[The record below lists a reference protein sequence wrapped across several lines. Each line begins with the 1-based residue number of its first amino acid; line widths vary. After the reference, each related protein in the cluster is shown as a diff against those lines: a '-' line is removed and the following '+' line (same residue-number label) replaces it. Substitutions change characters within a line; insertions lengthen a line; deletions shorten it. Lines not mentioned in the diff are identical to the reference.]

1 MLYHYCYQKNLHHLP
16 FWEAVAEVIC
26 LKQLCRPTKPPFPWQ
41 MLPACQ
47 ITFWLLLKHASP
59 KGCSTGLRL
68 SDSILFSF
76 ILCVLLKA
84 CLFVFILLRQ
94 KNFHNMVSYPFPLSW
109 CCVKHVISPD
119 FFKIIFLKVQLRG
132 RGSGFIEPT
141 SGKEA
146 FEALYIYIRYVKI
159 LSSSYFNLV
168 IFHQLYN
175 KTSTEKTLPWALVSF
190 LSIEGSAKF
199 WFILQQKYEE

>member
-1 MLYHYCYQKNLHHLP
+1 MQAYQTPFSLANVACLSDNLY
-16 FWEAVAEVIC
+16 
-26 LKQLCRPTKPPFPWQ
+26 
-41 MLPACQ
+41 
-47 ITFWLLLKHASP
+47 WLLLKHASP

-94 KNFHNMVSYPFPLSW
+94 KNFHNMVSYPFPLSR

-168 IFHQLYN
+168 IFHQLYD

-190 LSIEGSAKF
+190 LLIEGSAKF